1 MDRREA
7 LAALMSLPAATRISV
22 ANLKPTDAI
31 VIECEGALSDDM
43 AERIRLVAKEIWP
56 DHKCVVLVDGL
67 KLKVVAQ

>member
-22 ANLKPTDAI
+22 ANLKPTDVI
-31 VIECEGALSDDM
+31 VIECEGSLSDEVM
-43 AERIRLVAKEIWP
+43 SRIKSLAKGVWP
-56 DHKCVVLVDGL
+56 DHKCVVQTDGV